1 MASIPLICVL
11 LISTAFPSF
20 SQPLGTEER
29 KLIVE
34 LANSSRKSFESEAR
48 DLVPAQLAYKPVASA
63 WTILQLIEHQ
73 ALLDRAVLGIVQG
86 LGTGT
91 LAGDSPGNLLADDAI
106 TSAFSTLGKPYPLLT
121 GTEPNG
127 SLGDDRKPFRAFVE
141 ARKALLEYLKETKDP
156 LRSGRS
162 QGPVGKLD
170 AYQWV
175 IYLSAAT
182 ERNAREL
189 KGFKSLKNFPKA
201 IVRPET
207 FNPYG
212 G

>member
-1 MASIPLICVL
+1 MATIYLICL
-11 LISTAFPSF
+11 LLLSTPIVGFA
-20 SQPLGTEER
+20 QPLAEEER
-29 KLIVE
+29 KAIVD

-48 DLVPAQLAYKPVASA
+48 DLIPSQLAYKPTTSA

-73 ALLDRAVLGIVQG
+73 ALLDRAVLAIVQG
-86 LGTGT
+86 LGKGT
-91 LAGDSPGNLLADDAI
+91 LASDSPGNLLADEAI
-106 TSAFSTLGKPYPLLT
+106 TSAFSTLGKPYPMLT

-127 SLGDDRKPFRAFVE
+127 SLGDDRKPYKAFVE
-141 ARKALLEYLKETKDP
+141 ARKTLLEYLKETKDP
-156 LRSGRS
+156 LRARRTE
-162 QGPVGKLD
+162 GPVGKLD

-175 IYLSAAT
+175 IYLAAAT

-189 KGFKSLKNFPKA
+189 KGFKSLKSFPKA
-201 IVRPET
+201 VVRPEA

>member
-1 MASIPLICVL
+1 MATIYLICL
-11 LISTAFPSF
+11 LLLSTPIIGFA
-20 SQPLGTEER
+20 QPLSDEER
-29 KLIVE
+29 KAIVD

-48 DLVPAQLAYKPVASA
+48 DLIPSQLAYKPSTSA

-73 ALLDRAVLGIVQG
+73 ALLDRAVLAIVQG
-86 LGTGT
+86 LGKGT
-91 LAGDSPGNLLADDAI
+91 LAGDSPGNLLADEII
-106 TSAFSTLGKPYPLLT
+106 TSAFSTLGKPYPMLT

-127 SLGDDRKPFRAFVE
+127 SLGDDRKPFKAFVE

-156 LRSGRS
+156 LRARRTE
-162 QGPVGKLD
+162 GPVGKLD

-175 IYLSAAT
+175 IYLAAAT

-189 KGFKSLKNFPKA
+189 KGFKSLKSFPKA
-201 IVRPET
+201 VVRPEA

>member
-1 MASIPLICVL
+1 MATIFLICL
-11 LISTAFPSF
+11 LLLSTPIIGFA
-20 SQPLGTEER
+20 QPLSDEER
-29 KLIVE
+29 KAIVD

-48 DLVPAQLAYKPVASA
+48 DLIPSQLAYKPTTSA

-73 ALLDRAVLGIVQG
+73 ALLDRAVLAIVQG
-86 LGTGT
+86 LGKGT
-91 LAGDSPGNLLADDAI
+91 LAGDSPGNLLADEAI
-106 TSAFSTLGKPYPLLT
+106 TSAFSTLGKPYPMLT

-127 SLGDDRKPFRAFVE
+127 SLGDDRKPFKAFVE

-156 LRSGRS
+156 LRARRTE
-162 QGPVGKLD
+162 GPVGKLD

-175 IYLSAAT
+175 IYLAAAT

-189 KGFKSLKNFPKA
+189 KGFKSLKSFPKA
-201 IVRPET
+201 VVRPEA